1 MALPLIPSIIRFV
14 GRGLGLSSAQAP
26 AAAAPPP
33 PPAAGVPTWA
43 LVGGIGLALLALV
56 GIVVALTRR

>member
-1 MALPLIPSIIRFV
+1 MAFPLIPSVIAFI
-14 GRGLGLSSAQAP
+14 GRGLGLSKKET
-26 AAAAPPP
+26 AAAAPPPP

-43 LVGGIGLALLALV
+43 WVGGLGLAFVALL